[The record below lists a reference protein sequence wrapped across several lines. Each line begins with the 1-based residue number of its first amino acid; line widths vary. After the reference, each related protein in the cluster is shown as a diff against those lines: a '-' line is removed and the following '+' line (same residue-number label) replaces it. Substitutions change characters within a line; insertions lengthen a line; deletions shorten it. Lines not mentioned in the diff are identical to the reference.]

1 MPYYNCPGE
10 MPHAPSVSKLLDT
23 EGRGWDH
30 DRIKAVFNAEDADN
44 IVRLGPRESP
54 GALRYY
60 MAQETYHLYKKE
72 WPEI

>member
-44 IVRLGPRESP
+44 IVRLGPRESLE
-54 GALRYY
+54 ALRYY